1 MSKASKIRESTDAEL
16 DIQLNEAKTEL
27 FNLKVQQSIGR
38 LEKPSRIRE
47 VRRSIA
53 RLHTV
58 KREKQLAKR

>member
-1 MSKASKIRESTDAEL
+1 MKKASEIRESTDGEL
-16 DIQLNEAKTEL
+16 EQMLGDARTEY

-38 LEKPSRIRE
+38 LEIPSRIRE

-58 KREKQLAKR
+58 IREKTAQR